1 MTPLEDLAGW
11 ASGVRPADIPAE
23 QIKLVRLRLLD
34 TLGLIAAAAAEPV
47 CQSTLQWADAWSG
60 GRAATIVIN
69 GAQAHPA
76 IVALVHGTLAHARDF
91 DDTFPDSVVHPGSVV
106 IPAALGLA
114 EQLDASFAQLA
125 TAIVVGYE
133 VAARL
138 GKIAGRSFH
147 ARGFHATG
155 IVGPI
160 AAAAAASHLLRLDPA
175 SSADALGLA
184 SSMSS
189 GLMAFLADG
198 GWSKW
203 MHAGWAAHG
212 GIIAAELAK
221 ARCRGPRHAF
231 DHPAGLFGAF
241 AGDSSDLSPLLEKLG
256 SAWLGALAQPKY
268 YPCAHVIQP
277 FIDAAL
283 SLRCEEHGAPIASMR
298 CAVAPWAFPI
308 VCAPRESK
316 VAPRTDL
323 EAIASLPFMLAAALR
338 DSKVDLETLRPE
350 TLARDDLRSLAAR
363 IECEMDER
371 LGAGFDGAITVVH
384 TDGKTSR
391 RSVGLKPF
399 DEHRLRQKFHSNVA
413 QFYVSTTRAAEIETA
428 LRERE
433 PGAREIV
440 SLVSRPASPLFPR
453 VRERT

>member
-1 MTPLEDLAGW
+1 MTPLEDLADW

-23 QIKLVRLRLLD
+23 QIKLMRLRLLD

-47 CQSTLQWADAWSG
+47 CESMLQWADAWAG
-60 GRAATIVIN
+60 PGTATIVIN

-76 IVALVHGTLAHARDF
+76 IAALVHGTLAHARDF
-91 DDTFPDSVVHPGSVV
+91 DDTLPDSVVHPGSVV
-106 IPAALGLA
+106 VPAALGLA

-138 GKIAGRSFH
+138 GKISGRGFH
-147 ARGFHATG
+147 VRGFHATG

-160 AAAAAASHLLRLDPA
+160 ATAAAASNLLRLDPA

-221 ARCRGPRHAF
+221 ARMRGPRHAF

-241 AGDSSDLSPLLEKLG
+241 AGESNDLSSLLEKLG

-283 SLRCEEHGAPIASMR
+283 MLRCEGRGATIASMR

-308 VCAPRESK
+308 VCAPRETK
-316 VAPRTDL
+316 LAPRNDL
-323 EAIASLPFMLAAALR
+323 EAVASLPFMLAAALC
-338 DSKVDLETLRPE
+338 DGKVNLETLRPE
-350 TLARDDLRSLAAR
+350 MLARDDLRSLAAR

-371 LGAGFDGAITVVH
+371 LGAGFDGAITVIH
-384 TDGKTSR
+384 TDGKTTR

-399 DEHRLRQKFHSNVA
+399 DAHRLRQKFHSNVTR
-413 QFYVSTTRAAEIETA
+413 FYVSTTRAGAIETA
-428 LRERE
+428 LLEQE

-440 SLVSRPASPLFPR
+440 RLVCRPASSLLPR
-453 VRERT
+453 GRERT